1 MNITL
6 YNNLGERNVIQKTLA
21 NADTITGTLKESTSI
36 KNPIITIEYPPTIA
50 GYNYCYIEDF
60 ARYYFISD
68 IKSLRNNLWSLSLR
82 VDVLMSFANDIL
94 NTPAI
99 IDHTSETETT
109 NYMNSPIWGSL
120 VKDKTDII
128 NFSSGLT
135 ESGGYVLITAGG

>member
-6 YNNLGERNVIQKTLA
+6 YNNLSEKNVIQKTLA
-21 NADTITGTLKESTSI
+21 NAVTITGTLKESTSI
-36 KNPIITIEYPPTIA
+36 KNPTITIEYSSTIV

-60 ARYYFISD
+60 SRYYFISD
-68 IKSLRNNLWSLSLR
+68 VKSLRNNLWSLSLR
-82 VDVLMSFANDIL
+82 ADVLMSFANDIL

-109 NYMNSPIWGSL
+109 DYMGSPIWSNL

-128 NFSSGLT
+128 NFSSGLS
-135 ESGGYVLITAGG
+135 ENGGYILITAGG